1 MRSFFKDAGHHF
13 NTMKI
18 GVPVDVSGWE
28 VKTLLSDEENF
39 SEVVWKPVVRIVRKP
54 SAPRVCITTH
64 SGFSIDCSPDHKVF
78 VRAQDNFVGAHFAE
92 AAAVYK
98 AVKVVPLYI
107 KTLAGWESFT
117 IKSSLEDIEI
127 ADIEVEGE
135 HSYLSNGILSHNTL
149 YGDPTTTPGGNAIP
163 YHASLRLKLSG
174 GQQIKRIVNGR
185 EQVIGIAVDVK
196 VIKNKV
202 ARPWRQTSFEIHF
215 GKGIVESEQLFD
227 ELRQFCEKSG
237 KALVDGK
244 HISVSGTGAWKTFE
258 VSDAESGEVLHE
270 IKFQKSTFQ
279 ELVIDNPLVK
289 KYFDELVDAAFII
302 GNTDEHFTFASIDT
316 DSHEEVAAA
325 KQAID
330 SGDKA
335 TAILLND

>member
-1 MRSFFKDAGHHF
+1 VFRDGAWIELKDHPEAVLVDEP
-13 NTMKI
+13 MQ
-18 GVPVDVSGWE
+18 VVDVT
-28 VKTLLSDEENF
+28 VADTQTYL
-39 SEVVWKPVVRIVRKP
+39 
-54 SAPRVCITTH
+54 
-64 SGFSIDCSPDHKVF
+64 
-78 VRAQDNFVGAHFAE
+78 AE
-92 AAAVYK
+92 GQ
-98 AVKVVPLYI
+98 I
-107 KTLAGWESFT
+107 
-117 IKSSLEDIEI
+117 
-127 ADIEVEGE
+127 
-135 HSYLSNGILSHNTL
+135 NHN
-149 YGDPTTTPGGNAIP
+149 TTPGGNAIP

-325 KQAID
+325 KQAIEA
-330 SGDKA
+330 GDKA